1 MSFFYLFVSVSI
13 MMKRIL
19 LIFILII
26 LVISYIDLMDS
37 CKKIDITINKV
48 LNSKNQSVVKNVNYA
63 DLLMIFYD

>member
-1 MSFFYLFVSVSI
+1 MY
-13 MMKRIL
+13 
-19 LIFILII
+19 
-26 LVISYIDLMDS
+26 S